1 MVAKLAALGAGVTWE
16 QVAAIAG
23 DSVVSRP
30 HIARAMAAAG
40 WARIADYQGRVPSA
54 PPAMPTATGAR
65 PASGARR
72 AIPSV
77 PTIQR
82 RYPS

>member
-23 DSVVSRP
+23 DSVVGRP

-40 WARIADYQGRVPSA
+40 WARIADYQGRVPSGA
-54 PPAMPTATGAR
+54 AGDADSYGRPTG
-65 PASGARR
+65 
-72 AIPSV
+72 
-77 PTIQR
+77 
-82 RYPS
+82 